1 MINTMKCLLTLL
13 PFILNAVLADTKD
26 DSSAPKVPCPFA
38 SSFADDL
45 LESAPHDFVMDDG
58 TRKLHGQQTGDLI
71 DLLQDR
77 WLDAD
82 ASEINAMKGQSEVT
96 HVEEDRRILR
106 RNKGSERGTRGG
118 MKTANKK
125 NRSGRR
131 KKKNKENSPS
141 KQKKKNNT
149 EDGDG
154 AGRQKKKGKNTTNK
168 QKKTKKQKKKTSKRD
183 KKTSKRG
190 KESSV
195 LISNTSTR
203 CFSIST
209 YDAIDADI
217 AKLKKTIKDGVTRSH
232 FLGGIVRLAAHDFMD
247 FNKRDKANPMGSDGC
262 FDESSPQNLGLPE
275 SVWCKN
281 CLLRRLYE
289 ERYSFLSRADFWIAS
304 ANAVIRQTSKKHA
317 LNLRDTFKW
326 GRKDKSSCRR
336 AMLPEATGCK
346 EIENTFINRMGLDWK
361 DGEFI

>member
-1 MINTMKCLLTLL
+1 MTNTMKCLLTLL

-58 TRKLHGQQTGDLI
+58 TRKLHGQQTRDLI

-141 KQKKKNNT
+141 KQKKKSNT

-232 FLGGIVRLAAHDFMD
+232 FLGGIVRLAAHDFY
-247 FNKRDKANPMGSDGC
+247 
-262 FDESSPQNLGLPE
+262 GL
-275 SVWCKN
+275 
-281 CLLRRLYE
+281 
-289 ERYSFLSRADFWIAS
+289 
-304 ANAVIRQTSKKHA
+304 
-317 LNLRDTFKW
+317 
-326 GRKDKSSCRR
+326 
-336 AMLPEATGCK
+336 
-346 EIENTFINRMGLDWK
+346 
-361 DGEFI
+361 